1 MVIWVIS
8 STAAYIGLY
17 MQMIPITRYDSK
29 TFFFIFVFY
38 SHYTLNSQQLHSTL
52 RLDIYQCSVDRSIQF
67 KTWSFVPK
75 LTLIIKKSKKNSV
88 KLGLLGNTEIGAVQ
102 PLLEKKWITMSSW
115 EALLMKV
122 CLNLLAQTT
131 LSTAWDSLEN
141 GKTQVTNQHSDHSC
155 FKNRHSFCLK
165 L

>member
-1 MVIWVIS
+1 MESTNKQRMCVNVSLQVIQFLS
-8 STAAYIGLY
+8 AAVE
-17 MQMIPITRYDSK
+17 DFSK
-29 TFFFIFVFY
+29 V
-38 SHYTLNSQQLHSTL
+38 SLMKWQQLCKK
-52 RLDIYQCSVDRSIQF
+52 RCSIKKPWCSADMSIQF

-102 PLLEKKWITMSSW
+102 PLLAKKWITMSSW

-141 GKTQVTNQHSDHSC
+141 GKMQVTNQHSDHSC
-155 FKNRHSFCLK
+155 FKNRHSFCLNN